1 MAAIQRLQ
9 HVSVPMP
16 SDGMNEARQFYGKVL
31 GLTPIAPPSS
41 LAPGSVSWF
50 RIADTDTEV
59 HVFIEEPFRGGSTGQ
74 HLCLQV
80 DDIAAYRDRLSEH
93 GVEIEETIAIR
104 NRPRFFVHDPFG
116 NRVEITQI
124 QGPFS

>member
-1 MAAIQRLQ
+1 MASVVRIQ

-16 SDGMNEARQFYGKVL
+16 SDGMQEARHFYGRVL
-31 GLTPIAPPSS
+31 GLTQIAQPSS
-41 LAPGSVSWF
+41 LAPDSVIWF

-59 HVFIEEPFRGGSTGQ
+59 HCYVDEPFEAGSPDQ

-80 DDIAAYRDRLSEH
+80 DDLQAYRDRLKEH

-104 NRPRFFVHDPFG
+104 NRPRFFTHDPFG
-116 NRVEITQI
+116 NRVEITEI
-124 QGPFS
+124 QGAFS

>member
-1 MAAIQRLQ
+1 MASIQRLQ

-16 SDGMNEARQFYGKVL
+16 SDGIHEARHFYDKVL
-31 GLTPIAPPSS
+31 GLTQIAQPSS
-41 LAPGSVSWF
+41 LAPDSVIWF

-59 HVFIEEPFRGGSTGQ
+59 HVFIDEPFAAGSPDQ

-80 DDIAAYRDRLSEH
+80 DDLDAYRVQLTDH
-93 GVEIEETIAIR
+93 GIEIEETTPIR

-116 NRVEITQI
+116 NRVEITEI
-124 QGPFS
+124 QGAFS

>member
-1 MAAIQRLQ
+1 MASIQRLQ

-16 SDGMNEARQFYGKVL
+16 GDGMNEARQFYGKVL

-59 HVFIEEPFRGGSTGQ
+59 HVFIEEPFRGGSAGQ

-80 DDIAAYRDRLSEH
+80 DDIAVYRDRLSEH
-93 GVEIEETIAIR
+93 GVEIEETVAIR
-104 NRPRFFVHDPFG
+104 NRPRFFIHDHFG

-124 QGPFS
+124 EGPFS